1 LPRLHP
7 ALLVHTARV
16 SGRRRL
22 VAQAWAGRPPLVL
35 KHPAALSA
43 LGALPAEFDR
53 DGAFE
58 AWRAAGVPEDAHD
71 GLWAAFGEAGLVVDG
86 QQDARGW
93 WSELGWSEARS
104 YHEATR
110 DYPFLQM
117 DDPGAY
123 ARDRERMVRYARQAA
138 GPSPYQHLGGEAVVD
153 LPRLA
158 PGASPDEWLER
169 MSIEDRRSREGVGL
183 LMDVCFGE
191 RGRMT
196 VAGGGTSL
204 LKSIPSGGA
213 RHPTEVFL
221 AAFDVPGIPEGVYH
235 YDVEH
240 HRLEGVSAGQL
251 REAFA
256 RATMDLFARYEAPP
270 VAALVFTSR
279 VERAMWRYRDP
290 RSFRAVLVD
299 VGHAVMAYRHVARA
313 LGFRTYAYQKM
324 HDREV
329 AELVG
334 VDPVAQPPLYV
345 GSLVSSPT
353 WKS

>member
-7 ALLVHTARV
+7 ALLVHTTSI

-22 VAQAWAGRPPLVL
+22 VAQASAARPPLVL
-35 KHPAALSA
+35 NHPAALSA
-43 LGALPAEFDR
+43 LAALPAEFDR
-53 DGAFE
+53 EE
-58 AWRAAGVPEDAHD
+58 AGDAWQAAGIPDTAHD
-71 GLWAAFGEAGLVVDG
+71 QLWAAFSEAGLVLDAPDDDG
-86 QQDARGW
+86 SW
-93 WSELGWSEARS
+93 WSELGWSEART

-110 DYPFLQM
+110 DYPFLRM
-117 DDPGAY
+117 DEPGAFD
-123 ARDRERMVRYARQAA
+123 RDRERMERYARREA
-138 GPSPYQHLGGEAVVD
+138 GPSPYQRLSGEAVVE

-158 PGASPDEWLER
+158 SGESPDEWLER
-169 MSIEDRRSREGVGL
+169 MSSEQRRSLEGVGL
-183 LMDVCFGE
+183 LLDVCFGE
-191 RGRMT
+191 RGRVT

-221 AAFDVPGIPEGVYH
+221 AAFDLPGIPEGVYH

-240 HRLEGVSAGQL
+240 HRLDRLRAGQQ

-256 RATMDLFARYEAPP
+256 DATLDLFGRYEDPP
-270 VAALVFTSR
+270 VAVLVFTSL

-290 RSFRAVLVD
+290 RSFRAVLLD
-299 VGHAVMAYRHVARA
+299 VGHAVMAYRHVART

-324 HDREV
+324 RDREV

-334 VDPVAQPPLYV
+334 LDCVAQPPLYV
-345 GSLVSSPT
+345 GTLVPSPA
-353 WKS
+353 WND